1 MKKALRIIGVIA
13 VIVILIAAI
22 VASMNK
28 KPSNSERI
36 WDEQMTIGN
45 IEAENYFIIYS
56 DLVCP
61 YCVAFENA
69 IVENEEAFKKYIE
82 ENDILVEIRL
92 SDFLYEYGESRSP
105 NSRYSA
111 LATYCAKNEGKF
123 WDYYNLA
130 ITTVWRDFFKDS
142 GKSAFSRMS
151 TLDKDY
157 WIKIGKKAGLGDEF
171 ATCVKDETTL
181 PEIQKNAEKSS
192 KLING
197 MPFFKFNS
205 YTSSGFDLSWGWEY
219 VLMYFQAGLESK

>member
-1 MKKALRIIGVIA
+1 MKKAFRIIGVIA
-13 VIVILIAAI
+13 IIVILIAAI

-130 ITTVWRDFFKDS
+130 ISTVWNDYFKKS
-142 GKSAFSRMS
+142 GKAALSQMS
-151 TLDKDY
+151 KLDKKY
-157 WIKIGKKAGLGDEF
+157 WINLGKKVNLGDNF
-171 ATCVKDETTL
+171 ASCVENDEPL
-181 PEIQKNAEKSS
+181 SEIQERAAKTA
-192 KLING
+192 KLVTG
-197 MPFFKFNS
+197 LPAFKLNS
-205 YTSSGFDLSWGWEY
+205 YSPPGFNMNGTWED
-219 VLMYFQAGLESK
+219 VKAYFNEGLKS